1 MSHKQLSSQR
11 VNGEVVSATASNLP
25 LVSAV
30 EMEVVLLLRSGLTYV
45 MLNDSFAD
53 DIVLKRERFP
63 SPETRVPPIKP
74 AE

>member
-1 MSHKQLSSQR
+1 MSHKQLSSLR

-53 DIVLKRERFP
+53 DIVLKRE
-63 SPETRVPPIKP
+63 
-74 AE
+74 